1 MKKHNMNISEINDVI
16 EELIELSGTKYTFI
30 KVGKDTLN
38 HDILFIERY
47 TKLKE
52 LFNTETFDNIDLIT
66 FPRMKVLKNQIEQI
80 AQFENNKVK
89 RNVRM
94 KKATN
99 AYQKK

>member
-1 MKKHNMNISEINDVI
+1 MKKHNMNISEINEVI
-16 EELIELSGTKYTFI
+16 EELIELSGNKYTFI

-52 LFNTETFDNIDLIT
+52 LFNTETFDTIDLIS

-80 AQFENNKVK
+80 AQFENNKIK

-94 KKATN
+94 TQATN
-99 AYQKK
+99 AYRKK